1 MFRAGISYDDFGKL
15 TMRKIKIIANAYGEK
30 LKEDFKMAD
39 ITAFIQGR
47 YFIHAL
53 LCTVGNMMP
62 TKNSTKFEY
71 PEQAYSLNQADEQL
85 TEDQIEA
92 QRQAFIASLMT
103 MQHNFEI
110 NKQKQETEEVDNA

>member
-1 MFRAGISYDDFGKL
+1 MSDL
-15 TMRKIKIIANAYGEK
+15 V
-30 LKEDFKMAD
+30 
-39 ITAFIQGR
+39 AFVQGQ

-62 TKNSTKFEY
+62 TKNGTKFEY
-71 PEQAYSLNQADEQL
+71 PEQAFSLNSQEEEL

-92 QRQAFIASLMT
+92 QRQQFIAALQT

-110 NKQKQETEEVDNA
+110 NKQKQETEDPH